1 LDYYDYYKTVFFLK
15 NDMILL
21 KIVNVIG
28 LLDYYK
34 ATNMVGLLL

>member
-1 LDYYDYYKTVFFLK
+1 
-15 NDMILL
+15 MILL

-34 ATNMVGLLL
+34 TTNMVGLLL

>member
-1 LDYYDYYKTVFFLK
+1 MITIKLFFLK

-34 ATNMVGLLL
+34 TTNMVGLLL